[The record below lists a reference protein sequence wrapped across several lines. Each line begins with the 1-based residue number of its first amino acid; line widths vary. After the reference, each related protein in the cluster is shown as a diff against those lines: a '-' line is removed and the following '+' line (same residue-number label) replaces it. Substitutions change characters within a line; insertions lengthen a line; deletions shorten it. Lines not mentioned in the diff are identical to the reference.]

1 MDGFMNQFQKM
12 NITSKQMILYNM
24 LKSLKQDPK
33 SVEAYSDME
42 KIKKFFA
49 FQVESDN
56 PVLGSTTT
64 ERISRSTVNLEEF
77 QDHGGEELDDL
88 GNHSKRLFH
97 IKSIEDK
104 N

>member
-1 MDGFMNQFQKM
+1 MNQFQKM

-88 GNHSKRLFH
+88 GNHSKFH